1 MMHSTKRMGHW
12 LSLLP
17 VVLAIFLY
25 VPTLAYDFV
34 YDDHWT
40 VDGNPHLRIWP
51 GLQRIFTSDIWG
63 LTSYPSRS
71 NYYRPM
77 FFLGN
82 WFTAHA
88 VSASPWAFHL
98 MNLLLHAAVVG
109 LVWLVS
115 VNLVA
120 DRRIALVAATL
131 FAVHPIHTEAVAWIT
146 DTVDLGCTL
155 FFLLAVFLYT
165 RAGSKRLATE
175 IVISACYFVALL
187 WKEPAATFLL
197 VIIAYDWLIRRE
209 LQWRRYVPI
218 VFVSGIYFLMRY
230 QALGGVV
237 PITYHAALKLSE
249 YPLIAAAGLGTY
261 ISKLIAPINL
271 SMYYE
276 PVAPSFVFAGLL
288 GALIVAAAL
297 LSRTRR
303 EISWALFWIVLT
315 LSPALAV
322 SRISMPVS
330 ERNLYL
336 ASVGY
341 CLAIAFMVSKLS
353 WRYASIVSAVVA
365 GLFAVGTLQ
374 RLPVW
379 HDDLTLYAATLTKH
393 PDASIVRMN
402 LATELARR
410 GQLPEAI
417 DQLDIVLKLNPS
429 DASVLSNKAALKSR
443 QGDWQAASEICS
455 KALTVDANMLP
466 CITLSAA
473 ADQQRGDVA
482 AALQKLDRAISV
494 SPRSYEA
501 HYYRGNVYSQ
511 MGRFDVAISEYEQ
524 ALASRPTAETLNN
537 LGSTY
542 FQTKQFDAAIE
553 SYQRALQLDPGYS
566 LAKENLE
573 ALLKWRHDQPAEVSP
588 AH

>member
-1 MMHSTKRMGHW
+1 MTHSNKRMGQW
-12 LSLLP
+12 LPLLP

-25 VPTLAYDFV
+25 VPTLGYDFV

-40 VDGNPHLRIWP
+40 VAGNPHLRVWP

-63 LTSYPSRS
+63 LTSYPAPS

-82 WFTAHA
+82 WFTAH
-88 VSASPWAFHL
+88 VMSASPWAFHL
-98 MNLLLHAAVVG
+98 MNLLLHAVAAG
-109 LVWLVS
+109 LVWLVAM
-115 VNLVA
+115 NLVA
-120 DRRIALVAATL
+120 DKRIALIAATL

-165 RAGSKRLATE
+165 RAGSRRLTTE
-175 IVISACYFVALL
+175 IAISACYFVALL
-187 WKEPAATFLL
+187 WKEPAATFVL
-197 VIIAYDWLIRRE
+197 VIVAFDWLIRGE
-209 LQWRRYVPI
+209 LQWRRYAPI
-218 VFVSGIYFLMRY
+218 AFVTGIYFLMRY

-237 PITYHAALKLSE
+237 PITYHSTLTLSE
-249 YPLIAAAGLGTY
+249 YPLVAATGLGTY
-261 ISKLIAPINL
+261 ISKLMVPINL
-271 SMYYE
+271 SMYYD
-276 PVAPSFVFAGLL
+276 PVADSLLFAGLL
-288 GALIVAAAL
+288 GGLIVTAVL
-297 LSRTRR
+297 LSRRWR

-341 CLAIAFMVSKLS
+341 CLAIAILVSKLN
-353 WRYASIVSAVVA
+353 WRYASVLSAVVA

-379 HDDLTLYAATLTKH
+379 QDDLTLYAATLRKH

-410 GQLPEAI
+410 ARLPEAI
-417 DQLDIVLKLNPS
+417 EQLDIVLATNPS
-429 DASVLSNKAALKSR
+429 ETSVLSNKALLKSR
-443 QGDWQAASEICS
+443 QGDWQAVSEICS
-455 KALTVDANMLP
+455 KALSVDANMVP
-466 CITLSAA
+466 CITLSAV
-473 ADQQRGDVA
+473 ADQQRGDLTS
-482 AALQKLDRAISV
+482 ALQKLDRAIDV
-494 SPRSYEA
+494 APHSYEA

-511 MGRFDVAISEYEQ
+511 MRRFDAAISEYEQ
-524 ALASRPTAETLNN
+524 AFASQPTAETLNN

-542 FQTKQFDAAIE
+542 FQIGQIDKAIE
-553 SYQRALQLDPGYS
+553 SYRNAVQLDPDFS

-573 ALLKWRHDQPAEVSP
+573 ALLKWRHDQSAEVSP
-588 AH
+588 AR